1 MDVNVTVTV
10 GNRTVPL
17 AQVRDNRIASALRAT
32 AKQVS
37 SQLEKI
43 RCPVHAKSASDV
55 RLHFDANGAAD
66 LKYESC
72 CDKLGAAIRDALG

>member
-17 AQVRDNRIASALRAT
+17 AQVRDNRIAGALRAT

-43 RCPVHAKSASDV
+43 LCPVHAKAATEV
-55 RLHFDANGAAD
+55 RLHFNASGVAD